1 MRVIL
6 VPVADRP
13 ECARALNTAFELG
26 KKLNASVSGCHIRP
40 HKESDLTLSSEFAAA
55 AWRKK
60 STPEA
65 PVAAETLYKKI
76 VDEHGYEM
84 MSHARAEPGAMWA
97 ERVGSPDKV
106 MGIVGPIVDLIVVSR
121 PKRPNGVARVFVD
134 TALMRGSCP
143 VLLLPQTGRRELGER
158 IVIAWDQGPR
168 VARTVK
174 ASIPLLQHA
183 AEITI
188 VTCGP
193 EDRPG
198 PKATQLKDYLKHWDI
213 KARHVRTRGRHVE
226 SELMD
231 ACQEAKADLIVSGAY
246 SRQRWYEKVLGG
258 TTEFLIHDARLPV
271 LMQHV

>member
-26 KKLNASVSGCHIRP
+26 RKFAASVSGCHIRP

-65 PVAAETLYKKI
+65 PAAAETLYKKI
-76 VDEHGYEM
+76 AEEHGYGIM
-84 MSHARAEPGAMWA
+84 RHARAAPGAIWA
-97 ERVGSPDKV
+97 ERVGSPEKV
-106 MGIVGPIVDLIVVSR
+106 MRIVGPMADLIVVSR
-121 PKRPNGVARVFVD
+121 PRRPNGVARVFVD

-143 VLLLPQTGRRELGER
+143 VLLLPQTGRTRLGER
-158 IVIAWDQGPR
+158 VCIAWDQGPR

-183 AEITI
+183 ARITI

-198 PKATQLKDYLKHWDI
+198 PKATQLRAYLRHWGI
-213 KARHVRTRGRHVE
+213 NAQHVRTRGRHVE
-226 SELMD
+226 TELMD
-231 ACQEAKADLIVSGAY
+231 ACAEAKADLIVSGAY

-258 TTEFLIHDARLPV
+258 TTEFLIHEARLPV

>member
-13 ECARALNTAFELG
+13 ECARALSTAFELG
-26 KKLNASVSGCHIRP
+26 KRLNASVSGCHIRP
-40 HKESDLTLSSEFAAA
+40 HQQSDLTLSSEFAAA

-65 PVAAETLYKKI
+65 PAAAETLYKKI
-76 VDEHGYEM
+76 AEEHGYELM
-84 MSHARAEPGAMWA
+84 RHARAAPGAMWA

-106 MGIVGPIVDLIVVSR
+106 IGIVGPIADLIAVSR
-121 PKRPNGVARVFVD
+121 PRRPNGVARVFVD
-134 TALMRGSCP
+134 TALLRGSCP
-143 VLLLPQTGRRELGER
+143 VLLLPQTGRTRLGER
-158 IVIAWDQGPR
+158 VCIAWDQGPR

-174 ASIPLLQHA
+174 ASIPMLKLATQV
-183 AEITI
+183 TI

-198 PKATQLKDYLKHWDI
+198 PKAAQLKAYLKHWGI
-213 KARHVRTRGRHVE
+213 KAQHVRTRGRHIE
-226 SELMD
+226 TELMD
-231 ACQEAKADLIVSGAY
+231 ACAKTNADLIVSGAY

-258 TTEFLIHDARLPV
+258 TTEFLIHEARLPV

>member
-26 KKLNASVSGCHIRP
+26 KKLEASVSGCHIRP

-60 STPEA
+60 STREA
-65 PVAAETLYKKI
+65 PAAAETLYRKI
-76 VDEHGYEM
+76 AEEHGYEIM
-84 MSHARAEPGAMWA
+84 RHARAAPGAMWA
-97 ERVGSPDKV
+97 ERVGSPEKV
-106 MGIVGPIVDLIVVSR
+106 MRIVGPVADLIVVSR
-121 PKRPNGVARVFVD
+121 PRRPNGVARVFVD

-143 VLLLPQTGRRELGER
+143 VLLLPQTGRTRLGER
-158 IVIAWDQGPR
+158 VCIAWDQGPR

-198 PKATQLKDYLKHWDI
+198 PKAEQLKAYLKHWGI
-213 KARHVRTRGRHVE
+213 KAQHVRTRGRHVE
-226 SELMD
+226 TELMD
-231 ACQEAKADLIVSGAY
+231 ACADANADLIVSGAY

-258 TTEFLIHDARLPV
+258 TTEFLIHEARLPV

>member
-13 ECARALNTAFELG
+13 ECAIALNTAFELG

-40 HKESDLTLSSEFAAA
+40 HQESDLTLSSEFAAA

-65 PVAAETLYKKI
+65 PADAETFYKKI
-76 VDEHGYEM
+76 AEKHGYEM
-84 MSHARAEPGAMWA
+84 IRHARAAPGAMWV
-97 ERVGSPDKV
+97 ERVGSPEKV
-106 MGIVGPIVDLIVVSR
+106 MRIVGPISDLIVVSR
-121 PKRPNGVARVFVD
+121 PKRREGVAGIFVD

-143 VLLLPQTGRRELGER
+143 VLLVPQTGRRKLGER
-158 IVIAWDQGPR
+158 VCIAWDQGPR

-174 ASIPLLQHA
+174 ASISLLQHA

-198 PKATQLKDYLKHWDI
+198 PKASQLKDYLKHWDI
-213 KARHVRTRGRHVE
+213 KANHVKTRGRHVE
-226 SELMD
+226 EELMD

-258 TTEFLIHDARLPV
+258 TTEFLIHEARLPV

>member
-26 KKLNASVSGCHIRP
+26 KKLDASVSGCHIRP

-60 STPEA
+60 STAEA
-65 PVAAETLYKKI
+65 PAAAETLYTKI
-76 VDEHGYEM
+76 AEKHGYEM
-84 MSHARAEPGAMWA
+84 IRHARVKPGAMWA
-97 ERVGSPDKV
+97 ERVGSPDKI
-106 MGIVGPIVDLIVVSR
+106 MGIVGPIADLIVVSR
-121 PKRPNGVARVFVD
+121 PKRPDGVAKMFVSN
-134 TALMRGSCP
+134 ALMRGSCP
-143 VLLLPQTGRRELGER
+143 VLLLPQTGRSKLGER

-174 ASIPLLQHA
+174 ASIPLLQLA
-183 AEITI
+183 DEITI

-198 PKATQLKDYLKHWDI
+198 PKASQLKDYLRHWGI
-213 KARHVRTRGRHVE
+213 KAKHVRTRGRHVE
-226 SELMD
+226 AELMD

-258 TTEFLIHDARLPV
+258 TTEFLIHEARLPV

>member
-13 ECARALNTAFELG
+13 ECARALDTAFELG
-26 KKLNASVSGCHIRP
+26 KKLQASVSGCHIRP

-60 STPEA
+60 STREA
-65 PVAAETLYKKI
+65 PAAAETLYRKI
-76 VDEHGYEM
+76 AEEHGYEIM
-84 MSHARAEPGAMWA
+84 RHARAAPGAMWA
-97 ERVGSPDKV
+97 ERVGSPEKV
-106 MGIVGPIVDLIVVSR
+106 MRIVGPVADLIVVSR
-121 PKRPNGVARVFVD
+121 PRRPNGVARVFVD

-143 VLLLPQTGRRELGER
+143 VLLLPQTGRTRLGKR
-158 IVIAWDQGPR
+158 VCIAWDQGPR

-188 VTCGP
+188 VTCGA

-198 PKATQLKDYLKHWDI
+198 PKATQLKAYLKHWGI
-213 KARHVRTRGRHVE
+213 KAQHVRTRGRHIE
-226 SELMD
+226 NELMD
-231 ACQEAKADLIVSGAY
+231 VCAQAKADLIVSGAY

-258 TTEFLIHDARLPV
+258 TTEFLIHEARLPV

>member
-40 HKESDLTLSSEFAAA
+40 HKESDLTLSSEFAEA

-60 STPEA
+60 STARA
-65 PVAAETLYKKI
+65 PAAAEKLYTKI
-76 VDEHGYEM
+76 AEQHGYEM
-84 MSHARAEPGAMWA
+84 IRRARATPGAMWA
-97 ERVGSPDKV
+97 ERVGSPDKI
-106 MGIVGPIVDLIVVSR
+106 MGIVGPIADLIVVSR
-121 PKRPNGVARVFVD
+121 PRRPDGVAKMFVN

-143 VLLLPQTGRRELGER
+143 VLLLPQTGRQELGER
-158 IVIAWDQGPR
+158 ICIAWDQGPR

-174 ASIPLLQHA
+174 AAIPLLQQA
-183 AEITI
+183 AEVTI

-198 PKATQLKDYLKHWDI
+198 PKATQLRDYLKHWDI
-213 KARHVRTRGRHVE
+213 KAKHVKTRGRHVE
-226 SELMD
+226 PELMD
-231 ACQEAKADLIVSGAY
+231 ACQDARADLIVSGAY

-258 TTEFLIHDARLPV
+258 TTPHLTIRRLLPPGSV
-271 LMQHV
+271 NL

>member
-40 HKESDLTLSSEFAAA
+40 HQESDLTLSSEFAAA

-65 PVAAETLYKKI
+65 PPDAETLYKKI
-76 VDEHGYEM
+76 AEKHGYEIM
-84 MSHARAEPGAMWA
+84 RHARAAPGAMWA
-97 ERVGSPDKV
+97 ERVGSPEKV
-106 MGIVGPIVDLIVVSR
+106 MRIVGPVSDLIVVSR
-121 PKRPNGVARVFVD
+121 PRRREGVAGIFVD

-143 VLLLPQTGRRELGER
+143 VLLIPQTGRRKLGER
-158 IVIAWDQGPR
+158 VCIAWDQGPR

-198 PKATQLKDYLKHWDI
+198 PKASQLKDYLKHWGI
-213 KARHVRTRGRHVE
+213 KANHVKTRGRHVE
-226 SELMD
+226 EELMD
-231 ACQEAKADLIVSGAY
+231 ACQEANADLIVSGAY

-258 TTEFLIHDARLPV
+258 TTEFLIHEARLPV

>member
-26 KKLNASVSGCHIRP
+26 TRLNASVSGCHIRP
-40 HKESDLTLSSEFAAA
+40 HQESDLTLSSEFAAA

-65 PVAAETLYKKI
+65 PAAAETLYNKI
-76 VDEHGYEM
+76 AEEHGYEIM
-84 MSHARAEPGAMWA
+84 RHARAVPGAIWA
-97 ERVGSPDKV
+97 ERVGSPEKV
-106 MGIVGPIVDLIVVSR
+106 MRIVGPMADLIVVSR
-121 PKRPNGVARVFVD
+121 PRRPNGVARVFVD

-143 VLLLPQTGRRELGER
+143 VLLLPQTGRTRLGER
-158 IVIAWDQGPR
+158 VCIAWDQGPR

-183 AEITI
+183 ARITI

-198 PKATQLKDYLKHWDI
+198 PKATQLRAYLRHWGI
-213 KARHVRTRGRHVE
+213 NAQHVRTRGRHVE
-226 SELMD
+226 TELMD
-231 ACQEAKADLIVSGAY
+231 ACAEAKADLIVSGAY

-258 TTEFLIHDARLPV
+258 TTEFLIHEARLPV

>member
-1 MRVIL
+1 M
-6 VPVADRP
+6 
-13 ECARALNTAFELG
+13 
-26 KKLNASVSGCHIRP
+26 
-40 HKESDLTLSSEFAAA
+40 
-55 AWRKK
+55 
-60 STPEA
+60 
-65 PVAAETLYKKI
+65 
-76 VDEHGYEM
+76 
-84 MSHARAEPGAMWA
+84 
-97 ERVGSPDKV
+97 
-106 MGIVGPIVDLIVVSR
+106 
-121 PKRPNGVARVFVD
+121 FVD

-143 VLLLPQTGRRELGER
+143 VLLLPQTGRRKIGER
-158 IVIAWDQGPR
+158 VCIAWDQGPR

-174 ASIPLLQHA
+174 AALPLLKQA

-213 KARHVRTRGRHVE
+213 KAKHIKTRGRHIE

-258 TTEFLIHDARLPV
+258 TTEFLIHEARLPV

>member
-40 HKESDLTLSSEFAAA
+40 HKESDLTLSSEFADA

-65 PVAAETLYKKI
+65 PVAAESLYKKI
-76 VDEHGYEM
+76 AEEHGYEM
-84 MSHARAEPGAMWA
+84 ISHARAERGAMWA

-143 VLLLPQTGRRELGER
+143 VLLLPQTGRRKLGER
-158 IVIAWDQGPR
+158 ICIAWDQGPR

-174 ASIPLLQHA
+174 ASIPMLRHA
-183 AEITI
+183 DEITI

-198 PKATQLKDYLKHWDI
+198 PKASQLKAYLKHWGI
-213 KARHVRTRGRHVE
+213 KSQHVRTRGRHIE

-231 ACQEAKADLIVSGAY
+231 ACEEAKADLIVSGAY

>member
-26 KKLNASVSGCHIRP
+26 KKLNASVNGCHIRP
-40 HKESDLTLSSEFAAA
+40 HKESDLTLSSEFADA

-60 STPEA
+60 STPDA
-65 PVAAETLYKKI
+65 PVAAESLYRKI
-76 VDEHGYEM
+76 AEEHGYEM
-84 MSHARAEPGAMWA
+84 ISHARAEPGAMWA

-121 PKRPNGVARVFVD
+121 PKRANGVARVFVD

-143 VLLLPQTGRRELGER
+143 VLLLPQAGHGKLGER
-158 IVIAWDQGPR
+158 VCIAWDQGPR

-198 PKATQLKDYLKHWDI
+198 PKASQLKAYLKHWGI
-213 KARHVRTRGRHVE
+213 KAKHVRTRGRHIE
-226 SELMD
+226 TELMD

-258 TTEFLIHDARLPV
+258 TTEFLIHEARLPV

>member
-40 HKESDLTLSSEFAAA
+40 HKGSDLTLSSEFAAA

-60 STPEA
+60 STARA
-65 PVAAETLYKKI
+65 PAAAEKLYTKI
-76 VDEHGYEM
+76 AEQHGYEM
-84 MSHARAEPGAMWA
+84 IRRARATPGAMWA
-97 ERVGSPDKV
+97 ERVGSPDKI
-106 MGIVGPIVDLIVVSR
+106 MGIVGPIADLIVVSR
-121 PKRPNGVARVFVD
+121 PRRPDGVAKMFVN

-143 VLLLPQTGRRELGER
+143 VLLLPQTGRQELGER
-158 IVIAWDQGPR
+158 ICIAWDQGPR

-174 ASIPLLQHA
+174 AAIPLLQQA
-183 AEITI
+183 AEVTI

-198 PKATQLKDYLKHWDI
+198 PKATQLRDYLKHWDI
-213 KARHVRTRGRHVE
+213 KAKHVKTRGRHVE
-226 SELMD
+226 PELMD
-231 ACQEAKADLIVSGAY
+231 ACQDATADLIVSGAY

-258 TTEFLIHDARLPV
+258 TTEFLIHEARLPV

>member
-6 VPVADRP
+6 VPVANRP

-26 KKLNASVSGCHIRP
+26 KKLKASVSGCHIRP

-60 STPEA
+60 STAKA
-65 PVAAETLYKKI
+65 PAAAETLYKKI
-76 VDEHGYEM
+76 AEQHGYELIR
-84 MSHARAEPGAMWA
+84 HARAAPGALWA
-97 ERVGSPDKV
+97 ERVGSPGKI
-106 MGIVGPIVDLIVVSR
+106 MGIVGPVSDLIVVSR
-121 PKRPNGVARVFVD
+121 PKRPDGVAGMFVD
-134 TALMRGSCP
+134 SALMRGSCP
-143 VLLLPQTGRRELGER
+143 VLLLPQTGRRKLGER
-158 IVIAWDQGPR
+158 ICIAWDQGPR

-174 ASIPLLQHA
+174 ASIALLQQA
-183 AEITI
+183 AEVTI

-198 PKATQLKDYLKHWDI
+198 PKAAQLKDYLKHWDI
-213 KARHVRTRGRHVE
+213 KAKRIRTRGRHVE
-226 SELMD
+226 EELMD
-231 ACQEAKADLIVSGAY
+231 ACQEARADLVVSGAY

-258 TTEFLIHDARLPV
+258 TTEFLIHETRLPV

>member
-40 HKESDLTLSSEFAAA
+40 HQESDLTLSSDFAAA

-65 PVAAETLYKKI
+65 PANAETLYKKI
-76 VDEHGYEM
+76 AEQHGYEIM
-84 MSHARAEPGAMWA
+84 RHARAAPGAMWA
-97 ERVGSPDKV
+97 ERVGSPEKL
-106 MGIVGPIVDLIVVSR
+106 MRIVGPVSDLIVVSR
-121 PKRPNGVARVFVD
+121 PKRREGVAGIFVD

-143 VLLLPQTGRRELGER
+143 VLLIPQTGRRKLGER
-158 IVIAWDQGPR
+158 ICIAWDQGPR

-174 ASIPLLQHA
+174 ASISLLQHA

-198 PKATQLKDYLKHWDI
+198 PKAAQLKDYLKHWDI
-213 KARHVRTRGRHVE
+213 KANHVRTRGRHVE
-226 SELMD
+226 EELMD

-258 TTEFLIHDARLPV
+258 TTEFLIHEARLPV

>member
-26 KKLNASVSGCHIRP
+26 KKLNASVNGCHIRP
-40 HKESDLTLSSEFAAA
+40 HKESDLTLSSEFADA

-60 STPEA
+60 STADA
-65 PVAAETLYKKI
+65 PVAAESLYRKI
-76 VDEHGYEM
+76 AEEHGYEM
-84 MSHARAEPGAMWA
+84 ISHARAEPGAMWA
-97 ERVGSPDKV
+97 ERIGSPDKV

-121 PKRPNGVARVFVD
+121 PKRPNGVAREFVD

-143 VLLLPQTGRRELGER
+143 VLLLPQTGRRKLGER
-158 IVIAWDQGPR
+158 ICIAWDQGPR

-174 ASIPLLQHA
+174 ASIPMLQHA
-183 AEITI
+183 DEITI

-198 PKATQLKDYLKHWDI
+198 PKASQLKAYLKHWGI
-213 KARHVRTRGRHVE
+213 KSQHVRTRGRHIE

>member
-13 ECARALNTAFELG
+13 ECATALNTAFELG

-40 HKESDLTLSSEFAAA
+40 HQESDLTLSSEFAAA

-65 PVAAETLYKKI
+65 PADAETFYKKI
-76 VDEHGYEM
+76 AEKHGYEM
-84 MSHARAEPGAMWA
+84 IRHARATPGAMWA
-97 ERVGSPDKV
+97 ERVGSPEKV
-106 MGIVGPIVDLIVVSR
+106 MRIVGPISDLIVVSR
-121 PKRPNGVARVFVD
+121 PKRREGVAGIFVD

-143 VLLLPQTGRRELGER
+143 VLLIPQKGRQKLGER
-158 IVIAWDQGPR
+158 ICIAWDQGPR

-198 PKATQLKDYLKHWDI
+198 PKASQLKDYLKHWDI
-213 KARHVRTRGRHVE
+213 KANHVRTRGRHVE
-226 SELMD
+226 EELMD

-258 TTEFLIHDARLPV
+258 TTEFLIHEARLPV

>member
-26 KKLNASVSGCHIRP
+26 RKFAASVSGCHIRP

-65 PVAAETLYKKI
+65 PAAAETLYKQI
-76 VDEHGYEM
+76 AEEHDYEIM
-84 MSHARAEPGAMWA
+84 RHARATPGAMWA
-97 ERVGSPDKV
+97 ERVGSPEKV
-106 MGIVGPIVDLIVVSR
+106 MRIVGPMADLIVVSR
-121 PKRPNGVARVFVD
+121 PRRPNGVARVFVD

-143 VLLLPQTGRRELGER
+143 VLLLPQTGRTRLGER
-158 IVIAWDQGPR
+158 VCIAWDQGPR

-174 ASIPLLQHA
+174 ASISLLQHA

-198 PKATQLKDYLKHWDI
+198 PKATQLKAYLKHWGI
-213 KARHVRTRGRHVE
+213 KAQHVRTRGRHVE
-226 SELMD
+226 TELID
-231 ACQEAKADLIVSGAY
+231 ACAEAKADLIVSGAY

-258 TTEFLIHDARLPV
+258 TTEFLIHEARLPV

>member
-26 KKLNASVSGCHIRP
+26 KKLNASVNGCHIRP
-40 HKESDLTLSSEFAAA
+40 HKESDLTLSSEFADA

-60 STPEA
+60 STPDA
-65 PVAAETLYKKI
+65 PVAAESLYRKI
-76 VDEHGYEM
+76 AEEHGYEM
-84 MSHARAEPGAMWA
+84 ISHARAEPGAMWA

-121 PKRPNGVARVFVD
+121 PKRPHGVARVFVD

-143 VLLLPQTGRRELGER
+143 VLLMPQTGRHKLGER
-158 IVIAWDQGPR
+158 ICIAWDQGPR

-198 PKATQLKDYLKHWDI
+198 PKASQLTAYLKHWGI
-213 KARHVRTRGRHVE
+213 KAKHVRTRGRHIE
-226 SELMD
+226 TELMD

-258 TTEFLIHDARLPV
+258 TTEFLIHDSHLPV

>member
-26 KKLNASVSGCHIRP
+26 TRLNASVSGCHIRP
-40 HKESDLTLSSEFAAA
+40 HQESDLTLSSEFAAA

-65 PVAAETLYKKI
+65 PAAAETLYRKI
-76 VDEHGYEM
+76 AEEHGYEIM
-84 MSHARAEPGAMWA
+84 RHARAAPGAIWA
-97 ERVGSPDKV
+97 ERVGSPEKV
-106 MGIVGPIVDLIVVSR
+106 MRIVGPMSDLIVVSR
-121 PKRPNGVARVFVD
+121 PRRPNGVARVFVD

-143 VLLLPQTGRRELGER
+143 VLLLPQTGHARLGER
-158 IVIAWDQGPR
+158 VCIAWDQGPR

-198 PKATQLKDYLKHWDI
+198 PKATQLKAYLKHWGI
-213 KARHVRTRGRHVE
+213 KAQHVRTRGRHVE
-226 SELMD
+226 TELMD
-231 ACQEAKADLIVSGAY
+231 ACVEAKADLIVSGAY

-258 TTEFLIHDARLPV
+258 TTEFLNHEARLPV
-271 LMQHV
+271 LIQHV

>member
-26 KKLNASVSGCHIRP
+26 KKLNASVSGCHVRP

-60 STPEA
+60 STAKA
-65 PVAAETLYKKI
+65 PAAAETLYKKI
-76 VDEHGYEM
+76 AEEHGYEM
-84 MSHARAEPGAMWA
+84 ISHARAEPGAMWA

-143 VLLLPQTGRRELGER
+143 VLLLPQTGRGKLGER
-158 IVIAWDQGPR
+158 ICIAWDQGPR

-174 ASIPLLQHA
+174 ASIPLLQQA

-198 PKATQLKDYLKHWDI
+198 PKASQLRAYLKHWGI
-213 KARHVRTRGRHVE
+213 KAKHVRTRGRHIE

>member
-13 ECARALNTAFELG
+13 ECARALDTAFELG
-26 KKLNASVSGCHIRP
+26 KKLNASVNGCHIRP
-40 HKESDLTLSSEFAAA
+40 HKESDLTLSSDFAAA

-60 STPEA
+60 STPKA
-65 PVAAETLYKKI
+65 PAAAETLYRKMA
-76 VDEHGYEM
+76 EQHGYEM
-84 MSHARAEPGAMWA
+84 IRHARAAPGAMWV
-97 ERVGSPDKV
+97 ERVGSPHKV
-106 MGIVGPIVDLIVVSR
+106 MGIVGPIADLIVVSR
-121 PKRPNGVARVFVD
+121 PKRPDGVAGMFVD

-143 VLLLPQTGRRELGER
+143 VLLLPQTGRRKIGER
-158 IVIAWDQGPR
+158 VCIAWDQGPR

-174 ASIPLLQHA
+174 ASLPLLKQA
-183 AEITI
+183 AAITI

-198 PKATQLKDYLKHWDI
+198 PKAAQLKAYLKHWGI
-213 KARHVRTRGRHVE
+213 KSQQVRTRGRHIE
-226 SELMD
+226 SELVD
-231 ACQEAKADLIVSGAY
+231 ACNEAKADLIVSGAY

-258 TTEFLIHDARLPV
+258 TTEFLIHEARLPV